1 MRGILKWPLVI
12 AAIVVIA
19 RVILERSGAS
29 PRVSGLFSVVA
40 LYLLICPLYFAFR
53 IGASD
58 IARPYRTLLKTT
70 ALYAALARAMV
81 IPTYWLAYIYQWPE
95 PRFSIN
101 QGGVVGPGV
110 TPLLAYVAIPLGAA
124 VAWIIGS
131 VIIGGGLGSIVV
143 ALRRRARPRWK

>member
-12 AAIVVIA
+12 AAIVVVV
-19 RVILERSGAS
+19 RVILERSGAT

-53 IGASD
+53 IGGSD
-58 IARPYRTLLKTT
+58 IPRPYRALLKTV

-95 PRFSIN
+95 PRFSTS
-101 QGGVVGPGV
+101 QGGVVGPNV
-110 TPLLAYVAIPLGAA
+110 TPFLGYIAIPFVAA
-124 VAWIIGS
+124 IAWIIGS

-143 ALRRRARPRWK
+143 AIRRRAKSL